1 MSRNIIQELKE
12 RAAKLQRTIILS
24 ESWDPRMVIAASK
37 VVKEGFCKVAMIGKA
52 DEVNKLAKEQGVT
65 LEGVTLYDPDKVVEE
80 NGFVE
85 KFYEMRK
92 AKGLSMDQAAEMM
105 KNHLYIAAMMTKDN
119 LAYGYVGGAFNS
131 TANMLRSAL
140 HVLKTKPGIKTLS
153 SYFLM
158 VVPNCPYGADGAFVY
173 SDCGVVPN
181 PTAEQLADIA
191 IAASDSCRNI
201 LQVEPYVA
209 MLSFSTKGSAKD
221 AIVDKVIEAT
231 NIVKERAPELKV
243 DGELQADAALIE
255 AIGAKKAPGSPVT
268 GKANVL
274 IFPDL
279 NAGNIAYKL
288 TERLAKAE
296 TFGPLLQGCA
306 RSVNDLS
313 RGCKPEDIVT
323 VAAITAVTE

>member
-52 DEVNKLAKEQGVT
+52 DEVNKLAKENGVS
-65 LEGVTLYDPDKVVEE
+65 LEGVTLYDPDKVTEE

-92 AKGLSMDQAAEMM
+92 AKGLTMDQAAEMM

-158 VVPNCPYGADGAFVY
+158 VVPDCPYGADGAFVY

-181 PTAEQLADIA
+181 PTSEQLADIA
-191 IAASDSCRNI
+191 IAASESCRNI
-201 LQVEPYVA
+201 LGVEPYVA
-209 MLSFSTKGSAKD
+209 MLSFST
-221 AIVDKVIEAT
+221 IEAT
-231 NIVKERAPELKV
+231 NLVKQRAPELKV
-243 DGELQADAALIE
+243 DGELQGDAALIE
-255 AIGAKKAPGSPVT
+255 AIGAKKAPGSPVA

-279 NAGNIAYKL
+279 NCGNIAYKL

-296 TFGPLLQGCA
+296 AFGPLLQGCA

>member
-1 MSRNIIQELKE
+1 MSRNIISELKE
-12 RAAKLQRTIILS
+12 RAARLQRTIILS
-24 ESWDPRMVIAASK
+24 ESWDPRMVIAADK
-37 VVKEGFCKVAMIGKA
+37 TVKEGFCKVAMIGKT
-52 DEVNKLAKEQGVT
+52 DEVYKLAKENGAS

-80 NGFVE
+80 HGFVE

-92 AKGLSMDQAAEMM
+92 AKGLTMDQAAEMM
-105 KNHLYIAAMMTKDN
+105 KNHLYIAAMMTKEN

-191 IAASDSCRNI
+191 IAASESCRNI

-255 AIGAKKAPGSPVT
+255 AIGSKKAPGSPVT

-296 TFGPLLQGCA
+296 AFGPLLQGCA